1 MPGGAGRGRL
11 GGVDTLRADDPV
23 PGPAGGPVAGVGR
36 GAARR
41 LVRPVLSTVL
51 LVAILA
57 GAVPQLRGFGDAWPL
72 VRGLGPAELGALAVA
87 AAWNI
92 VSYFPAAVA
101 ALPGLTLRRAGAV
114 NQAATAVAST
124 VPGGDA
130 ISVGLMVA
138 MYRSY
143 GFAPGPIAL
152 AVLAGGICSSI
163 AKLVVPLPAVL
174 ALLARG
180 ESTAHLA
187 PAALA
192 GAVAALAGALA
203 VAMAVRPSLA
213 VAGGDAAGRLASGL
227 ARAVGRP
234 PVSGWG
240 AAMAAFRADA
250 VVLARGRGRWM
261 VAFAVVSHLSLFA
274 VLLVALRV
282 VGVSSADVSGVEAFG
297 AFAFVHLV
305 TLLPLPAG
313 GLGVLELGLTT
324 SLVAAGADGSAALAA
339 TLLFRAVT
347 FLPPLPIGALAYL
360 LWRRTAPAPA

>member
-1 MPGGAGRGRL
+1 VDVLRGDEPVTGPGL
-11 GGVDTLRADDPV
+11 PPDP
-23 PGPAGGPVAGVGR
+23 AR
-36 GAARR
+36 WSAARR
-41 LVRPVLSTVL
+41 LVRPLLSTAL
-51 LVAILA
+51 LAAILA
-57 GAVPQLRGFGDAWPL
+57 GAVPQLRGFGDAWSVL
-72 VRGLGPAELGALAVA
+72 RGLGSAEVAAITAA

-101 ALPGLTLRRAGAV
+101 ALPGLTLRQAGAV

-130 ISVGLMVA
+130 ISVGLMVT

-143 GFAPGPIAL
+143 GFAPAAIAL
-152 AVLAGGICSSI
+152 AVLAGGICSTI

-174 ALLARG
+174 VLLARG

-187 PAALA
+187 PAAIA
-192 GAVAALAGALA
+192 GAVAVLAVALA
-203 VAMAVRPSLA
+203 VALAVRPRLA
-213 VAGGDAAGRLASGL
+213 VVTGDAAGRLVSGL

-234 PVSGWG
+234 PVTGWG
-240 AAMAAFRADA
+240 AAVAAFRDDA

-261 VAFAVVSHLSLFA
+261 VAFAVVSHLSLFV
-274 VLLVALRV
+274 VLLVALRI
-282 VGVSSADVSGVEAFG
+282 VGVSAADVSWAEALG
-297 AFAFVHLV
+297 AFAFIHLV

-324 SLVAAGADGSAALAA
+324 ALVAAGADGDAALAA

-360 LWRRTAPAPA
+360 GWRRARVAGPAPAARG